1 MLDKTIEFHSIIMR
15 HQNNKPPMLPD
26 IPEGYS
32 IRFYEKGDEQY
43 WADIQVA
50 VLEFSNRE
58 EALKCYDYYWQ
69 YMDELK
75 KDSYLSLT
83 T

>member
-32 IRFYEKGDEQY
+32 IRFYDPVTHDY
-43 WADIQVA
+43 VA
-50 VLEFSNRE
+50 LGATVGKAFSDGMK
-58 EALKCYDYYWQ
+58 LK
-69 YMDELK
+69 
-75 KDSYLSLT
+75 
-83 T
+83 